1 MIKILILDSK
11 IQKLDINWTLYDL
24 VKSSSN
30 YPALQESILG
40 MYRVA
45 NRMFIGSL
53 IFTSLLLTLLLILW
67 LNARRREVGI
77 FLALGLKK
85 DTGCGSI
92 F

>member
-1 MIKILILDSK
+1 
-11 IQKLDINWTLYDL
+11 
-24 VKSSSN
+24 
-30 YPALQESILG
+30 

-77 FLALGLKK
+77 FLALGLKRHK
-85 DTGCGSI
+85 LQVN

>member
-1 MIKILILDSK
+1 
-11 IQKLDINWTLYDL
+11 
-24 VKSSSN
+24 
-30 YPALQESILG
+30 

-77 FLALGLKK
+77 FLALGL
-85 DTGCGSI
+85 
-92 F
+92 